1 MLSMQISHDRR
12 QCSKEQLLFISV
24 RGESPELLSQTHVG
38 QGNRLQISPR
48 EADVLEG
55 QHGRHGVKGGLDRR
69 LAVAPAHRADVVTQD
84 VPQYSFWAS
93 LVCVSQKARALPDNG
108 SCFRSDAQFPRGPQ
122 EVAHP
127 VTEPP
132 HGVLDVHSGGW
143 DVHDAREPVFHPTLD
158 RDQDPVDHRDGR
170 EYNWFASANLVKVG
184 SGTTTQL
191 SSTPPCCRL

>member
-1 MLSMQISHDRR
+1 MVRFSPAGPSTVSGRPWSVSPRRRALCRVMYGWACLSVVALTRGVLDGVPVP
-12 QCSKEQLLFISV
+12 SV
-24 RGESPELLSQTHVG
+24 RFHARSKSTFVT
-38 QGNRLQISPR
+38 SY
-48 EADVLEG
+48 
-55 QHGRHGVKGGLDRR
+55 
-69 LAVAPAHRADVVTQD
+69 VA
-84 VPQYSFWAS
+84 WA
-93 LVCVSQKARALPDNG
+93 DNG

-184 SGTTTQL
+184 GSGTTTQL